1 VLSPTTDDPDEDT
14 RDPDEDTK
22 DPDADAETMDSEEP
36 ARAGVEKGEAEKS
49 ASLPRLLPYMSGNL
63 PRLAGS
69 QAPAPQ
75 QSSKSEPS
83 TDSGATRTSASATAS
98 ATASV
103 TASAT
108 ASATASSTSM
118 DDCA

>member
-49 ASLPRLLPYMSGNL
+49 ASLPRLLPYMSRNL

-69 QAPAPQ
+69 QASAPQ
-75 QSSKSEPS
+75 QSSKSEPEKVPYS
-83 TDSGATRTSASATAS
+83 VRIWLRGAKGYFARRRLGARSE
-98 ATASV
+98 
-103 TASAT
+103 
-108 ASATASSTSM
+108 
-118 DDCA
+118 